1 MASPPPSA
9 AADQA
14 RTGALPAPVMIDF
27 VARALA
33 RLGLP
38 ADDARLA
45 GELMVESDLTGAD
58 AHGIFRLPQYVQ
70 QIEDGAINPTP
81 AITVNRTA
89 SGTALVDGDSGMGH
103 LVVRR
108 AAETAIALARANGVG
123 WVGTHRS
130 NHAGSAGV
138 YAAMPVAHGMIG
150 IYSAVASANHMA
162 VWGGTEP
169 TLGTNPIA
177 IALPIG
183 EGRERPRQLVLDM
196 ATTVVSYGT
205 IKTYALHGKSLQ
217 EGWMIDR
224 RNGGPLTDPKQ
235 SAEGLLL
242 PIGGY
247 KGSGLALMLGFLAG
261 TLNGA
266 AMGLDVVDFNADT
279 RTPNNTGQFVLALDI
294 SRFMPLAQFESEVRR
309 HMTALKSGARMP
321 GVDAIRLPGEQRG
334 ERRTRRFKEGV
345 VLPPPVRARLD
356 ALADRL
362 GVARL

>member
-1 MASPPPSA
+1 MASQPRPSA
-9 AADQA
+9 ADRAGD
-14 RTGALPAPVMIDF
+14 GALPAPVMIDF
-27 VARALA
+27 IARALV
-33 RLGLP
+33 RVGLP
-38 ADDARLA
+38 ADHARLV
-45 GELMVESDLTGAD
+45 GELMVEADLTGAD
-58 AHGIFRLPQYVQ
+58 GHGIFRLPQYVQ

-81 AITVNRTA
+81 VIEVKRTA
-89 SGTALVDGDSGMGH
+89 AGTALVDGDRGMGH

-108 AAETAIALARANGVG
+108 AAETAIELARANGVG
-123 WVGTHRS
+123 WVGTRHS

-162 VWGGTEP
+162 IWGGKEP

-177 IALPIG
+177 IGLPAG
-183 EGRERPRQLVLDM
+183 EGRQLMLDM

-205 IKTYALHGKSLQ
+205 IKNYALQGKTLPA
-217 EGWMIDR
+217 GWMIDR
-224 RNGGPLTDPKQ
+224 RSGGPLTDPKQ

-279 RTPNNTGQFVLALDI
+279 RTPTNTGQFVLALDI
-294 SRFMPLAQFESEVRR
+294 SRFVPLDQFESEVRR
-309 HMTALKSGARMP
+309 HGATLKRGERLP

-334 ERRTRRFKEGV
+334 ARRARRFREGV
-345 VLPPPVRARLD
+345 VLPPPLRVKLD
-356 ALADRL
+356 AIADRL
-362 GVARL
+362 GIARL